1 MDKKVQIK
9 AFWDSEARVWV
20 AKSDDVPG
28 LITEADTMERLVDK
42 LHVLIPELL
51 QENGMGK
58 AGQAI
63 PFDIHSER
71 QETVLCGL

>member
-1 MDKKVQIK
+1 MENKIQIK

-20 AKSDDVPG
+20 AESDDVPG

-51 QENGMGK
+51 QENGMSRE
-58 AGQAI
+58 GQEI
-63 PFDIHSER
+63 PFNIHSER
-71 QETVLCGL
+71 KETVLCG